1 MLSVNAQMAP
11 ICVGLYAMNM
21 YRIIKDFTEYTDR

>member
-1 MLSVNAQMAP
+1 MLSVNAQMVP

-21 YRIIKDFTEYTDR
+21 HRIIKDFTKYTNR